1 MTRPAM
7 KILKWWCT
15 YYSILMLNTAAAQS
29 IHAPLRA
36 GDQAYDKEQYKTA
49 EKNYRIAADR
59 DMGNPQAVFNL
70 GNALFQQGNFEDA
83 GKRFLQ
89 ASEKA
94 QKPELQA
101 DALHN
106 LGDANLKQRKY
117 KEAANAYEQSLRIRP
132 ADPTT
137 KQNLQMAKKK
147 LREEEQQ
154 KQQQQPSQ
162 QPDSNQDSNQPEPEN
177 PEKPS
182 DKPQEQPNQPPPP
195 NHPGQEPPK
204 QQKNQE
210 EQQLKKEEAKRLL
223 ETAVGSDDRK
233 NARKY
238 RAAQQQAKPKGSKKD
253 W

>member
-1 MTRPAM
+1 MIRKSM
-7 KILKWWCT
+7 KTLKWLCSFST
-15 YYSILMLNTAAAQS
+15 ILILNTASAQS
-29 IHAPLRA
+29 IHAPLKE
-36 GDQAYDKEQYKTA
+36 GDQAYDKEQYKDA
-49 EKNYRIAADR
+49 EKNYRIAADL
-59 DMGNPQAVFNL
+59 DMGNPQAVYNL

-83 GKRFLQ
+83 GKRYLQ

-106 LGDANLKQRKY
+106 LGDAYLKQRKY

-132 ADPTT
+132 ADPAT

-154 KQQQQPSQ
+154 KQQQQQPQ
-162 QPDSNQDSNQPEPEN
+162 QPDSNQDSNQPESQK

-182 DKPQEQPNQPPPP
+182 DKPQEQPNQTPQKNSAGQAPP
-195 NHPGQEPPK
+195 E
-204 QQKNQE
+204 QQKKQE

-223 ETAVGSDDRK
+223 ETAVGPDDRK
-233 NARKY
+233 NAQKY
-238 RAAQQQAKPKGSKKD
+238 RAAQQQSKLKGSKKD

>member
-1 MTRPAM
+1 M
-7 KILKWWCT
+7 KILKCCCT
-15 YYSILMLNTAAAQS
+15 CFALLILNTATAQS
-29 IHAPLRA
+29 IHTPLRE
-36 GDQAYDKEQYKTA
+36 GDQAYDKEQYKAA
-49 EKNYRIAADR
+49 EKSYRIAADR

-94 QKPELQA
+94 QKPDLQA

-106 LGDANLKQRKY
+106 LGDAYLKQRKY

-132 ADPTT
+132 ADPAT

-154 KQQQQPSQ
+154 KQQQQQQTQ
-162 QPDSNQDSNQPEPEN
+162 QPDSNQDPNQPAPQK

-182 DKPQEQPNQPPPP
+182 DKPQEQPNQAPQKNP
-195 NHPGQEPPK
+195 PGQSPPE
-204 QQKNQE
+204 QQKRAE

-223 ETAVGSDDRK
+223 ETAVGPDDRK

-238 RAAQQQAKPKGSKKD
+238 RAAQQQSKPKGSKKD